1 MGNTNTKLPPSP
13 QLPTKKPLGGLIR
26 DLQEDIVCSIC
37 LETFNNPVSID
48 CGHNFCRDCISVHW
62 SQPSLG
68 YRCPECRH
76 FCSRERMKTDTR
88 LKILVEKISQ
98 MPVLEMESELE
109 VPAASFQSTE
119 QAVQLVGLDDEGN
132 LFLNEEA
139 LSSCFEQGEVKDAP
153 VCLIAIFGEQRR
165 GKSFLQN
172 FLLRRLQNM
181 GAEEA
186 SWMGQE
192 DEPLTGFEWRPGTDS
207 TTKGVWLWRQPF
219 WITSEQG
226 KVALFLIDSEG
237 SLDLVRSTDV
247 STKLSAFSMLL
258 SSYQIFNVFTMMKD
272 TDLEYLDMFVY
283 VAEMVGQACGLK
295 PFQQLDILVRDWYF
309 PPNFGFQA
317 GQAYLQEVIQKLE
330 SNTCRHPQALET
342 LKSSD
347 THCYLM
353 PFPGKKL
360 VTGTEGT
367 LADMD
372 KDFRECLE
380 DYVSHLA
387 RSAGTYLKRDQT
399 GSALTGAQLA
409 SKIKCF
415 SPIIKQQQL
424 GFAPAVQMVVA
435 SANLKTKDSLQRE
448 FAEFIKQQ
456 DQLSRQLFAGL
467 KILPS
472 TMAQRLRE
480 KEQELVKQCEATLR
494 GDEQEQTETKILL
507 ESFLQRETKDFL
519 ERYGRRYR
527 NHALTAG
534 VAFGVGAVGLAGGVI
549 GAGVAGA
556 ILAAEALVLTTGPA
570 ATVAIGA
577 LAGTGTFA
585 VVGGGVGAGVGRS
598 IGERRAQ
605 EAQSLSESN
614 VEVEEGEED
623 MSDQRCLI
631 GQQNS
636 L

>member
-409 SKIKCF
+409 SKIKVRDGRCL
-415 SPIIKQQQL
+415 SQPEDQKL
-424 GFAPAVQMVVA
+424 PAE
-435 SANLKTKDSLQRE
+435 NLQ
-448 FAEFIKQQ
+448 EFIKQQ

-519 ERYGRRYR
+519 GATARALRITP
-527 NHALTAG
+527 LTAG

-605 EAQSLSESN
+605 EAQSLSEMWRLKRKRDGH
-614 VEVEEGEED
+614 VRPEVSHWSAELTVG
-623 MSDQRCLI
+623 LATK
-631 GQQNS
+631 
-636 L
+636 LA